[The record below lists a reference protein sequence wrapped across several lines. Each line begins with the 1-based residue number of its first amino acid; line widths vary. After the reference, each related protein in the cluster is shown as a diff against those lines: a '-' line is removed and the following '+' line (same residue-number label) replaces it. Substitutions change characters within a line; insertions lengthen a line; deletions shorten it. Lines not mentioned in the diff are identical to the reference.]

1 MLARTRL
8 RTLLGALVALA
19 VFAVPAAASERP
31 PMRHERL
38 AYWPERVALTQSWSQ
53 FMYGTE
59 EFEPRLIV
67 EHWTD
72 GTTQDGA
79 IDFWN
84 LTPESTWVHF
94 IVDPDGRIT
103 QLAPLDV
110 IAKQAFGVS
119 PWAIGVEHVGRSDG
133 EVMGNAAERRASY
146 RLTCW
151 LQERFRIPLRGVIGH
166 GEAPSNPR
174 FGFTPE
180 GWRWIEE
187 TGYRFHEDF
196 SHATMARYRS
206 HLRAAC

>member
-1 MLARTRL
+1 MLTRRRARAL
-8 RTLLGALVALA
+8 FVALIALVVISA
-19 VFAVPAAASERP
+19 PAAASERP
-31 PMRHERL
+31 PMRNERL
-38 AYWPERVALTQSWSQ
+38 AFWPERVALTRAWSR

-59 EFEPRLIV
+59 GFEPRLIV

-72 GTTQDGA
+72 GNTRDGA
-79 IDFWN
+79 IGFWN
-84 LTPESTWVHF
+84 LSPESTWVHF
-94 IVDPDGRIT
+94 IVDPEGRIT

-110 IAKQAFGVS
+110 LAKHAFGVS

-133 EVMGNAAERRASY
+133 EVMGNGPERRASY

-166 GEAPSNPR
+166 GEVPANPR

-180 GWRWIEE
+180 GWQWIEE

-196 SHATMARYRS
+196 SHAAMVRYRS
-206 HLRAAC
+206 HLREAC